1 MNYLEYAKNAE
12 VKWFNWNWEGLS
24 GRIWNVEDDCT
35 TCDILINKSDIFS
48 PLPSKKSGTPQS
60 SRLLFQSH
68 HHRHIALRISRSEIH
83 PRREIHPK
91 RRLAKSQS
99 FVKFHKALLGR
110 YHCHSVITPLARCLH
125 SRAHEL
131 RRYASFAIQYRVN
144 SGKRFNAKSIESGSQ
159 EDLMRLGGY

>member
-1 MNYLEYAKNAE
+1 MPMLALYLN
-12 VKWFNWNWEGLS
+12 
-24 GRIWNVEDDCT
+24 
-35 TCDILINKSDIFS
+35 SDITIH
-48 PLPSKKSGTPQS
+48 LHTTGTPQS

-99 FVKFHKALLGR
+99 FVKFHKALIGG
-110 YHCHSVITPLARCLH
+110 YHRRGIITPLACRLH
-125 SRAHEL
+125 GLAHKL
-131 RRYASFAIQYRVN
+131 RRHASFAIQYRFN